1 MDRISPVKSMEE
13 TNRQIRQVIDPERE
27 SSGESERAKAPPT
40 RRPHKR
46 SNAFACVWQ
55 ARHVVGFHKTPSYF
69 GANIRTGV
77 GPPSVFFALK
87 PVVLAKRG
95 RLLSTEGVTT

>member
-1 MDRISPVKSMEE
+1 MVE
-13 TNRQIRQVIDPERE
+13 TNRQISQAIDPKRE
-27 SSGESERAKAPPT
+27 SLGESEPANTVPT
-40 RRPHKR
+40 LRPHKR
-46 SNAFACVWQ
+46 SSVVAYVWS
-55 ARHVVGFHKTPSYF
+55 ALNVVGFHKTPSYF

-77 GPPSVFFALK
+77 GPPSVFFTQK